1 MKRIFEYKI
10 PSDFKDRSI
19 SDYLSFLGYSSQN
32 KTELKKIPESVM
44 LNGVWS
50 YMTDKL
56 KEGDTLVIKV
66 EEEVSSPNIVPRQLP
81 LNIVYEDEDILVV
94 NKSGDMPIHP
104 SQNHYEDTLA
114 NAVMYYYN
122 AQGIPYVFRCLNR
135 LDRETSG
142 LTVMAKNM
150 VSGAILSRMVM
161 NREMHRE
168 YIALVEGETEESG
181 MIDKP
186 IGRKE
191 GSTIERKIDYEKGE
205 HAVTHYKRLSYDE
218 KKNVSKL
225 LLWLETG
232 RTHQIRVHMTSEG
245 HPLLGDGIYNPTNH
259 QMGRQALHSYRL
271 TFRHPITGKEME
283 FTADVPEDMRNA
295 VL

>member
-1 MKRIFEYKI
+1 
-10 PSDFKDRSI
+10 
-19 SDYLSFLGYSSQN
+19 
-32 KTELKKIPESVM
+32 
-44 LNGVWS
+44 
-50 YMTDKL
+50 
-56 KEGDTLVIKV
+56 
-66 EEEVSSPNIVPRQLP
+66 
-81 LNIVYEDEDILVV
+81 
-94 NKSGDMPIHP
+94 
-104 SQNHYEDTLA
+104 
-114 NAVMYYYN
+114 
-122 AQGIPYVFRCLNR
+122 
-135 LDRETSG
+135 
-142 LTVMAKNM
+142 MAKNM

-168 YIALVEGETEESG
+168 YIALVEGKTAESG

-232 RTHQIRVHMTSEG
+232 RTHQIRVHMGSEG
-245 HPLLGDGIYNPTNH
+245 HPLLGDGIDNPTNH

-271 TFRHPITGKEME
+271 TFKHPITGKEME
-283 FTADVPEDMRNA
+283 FTAEVPEDMRNA
-295 VL
+295 IL